1 MYELLYIVPSPLTEK
16 DLPIVSEKVKIFVE
30 KLGGKIL
37 KEENL
42 GNKKLAYQI
51 KQNFRGFYVLVN
63 FEMETEK
70 IKELNNKLK
79 LMPEIL
85 RHMITIFIPKIGVRK
100 QRVSKKEVKDDFC
113 ELSELKNPKVVSE
126 KREEKK
132 IEEKSN
138 KKINLKNLG
147 EKIDDLFKI

>member
-16 DLPIVSEKVKIFVE
+16 ELPVVSEKIKIFIE
-30 KLGGKIL
+30 ELGGKII

-51 KQNFRGFYVLVN
+51 KQVFRGFYILVS
-63 FEMETEK
+63 FEMETTK
-70 IKELNNKLK
+70 IKNLNDKLR
-79 LMPEIL
+79 LMPEVL
-85 RHMITIFIPKIGVRK
+85 RHMITIFIPKIGVKK
-100 QRVSKKEVKDDFC
+100 QRVSKKAVEDD
-113 ELSELKNPKVVSE
+113 LYELKNPKEAVVTE
-126 KREEKK
+126 KLEEKN
-132 IEEKSN
+132 N